1 LTATAQIQI
10 ASKKRAPRH
19 RGVSVNEASAIE
31 PKAAAHPHAGAAAPE
46 RMVEEL
52 EARRLSGFALVIF
65 CSITLL
71 AVAVTLNQLLNLQLF
86 AGVVFIESR
95 YIYLLS
101 ALLLPLV
108 FLVYSADLRAQTAS
122 VPWYDWLLA
131 GASAAA
137 LGWYAWH
144 AQRAV
149 QSGWEYSAPTDAVAV
164 AAVACVLISEGMRR
178 TSGLLM
184 MAICVVVGLYPLIAD
199 KLPSPFSGH
208 GKTLAET
215 IAFHIASSESAFGIP
230 MRAFA
235 EIVVGYLV
243 FGVALNF
250 TGGGKFFNDLAF
262 ALVGRMRGGAAQVGV
277 ISSALQGSISGSVIS
292 NVITS
297 GVVTIPA
304 MKRTGFRADY
314 AGGVEAVAS
323 TGAVLMPPVMG
334 STAFIMASFLGKS
347 YGEIALAAVV
357 PGLLFY
363 LALMVQ
369 IDAYAARLNLS
380 GMKREELP
388 RLGPVIRDGWYFI
401 PVFVALVFFM
411 VQEQQEA
418 MAPYYATA
426 LLLAINQVLPQHRMR
441 WKQFFEFV
449 AATGRSLV
457 ELATLLLGVGFLIG
471 AMLMTGLA
479 GTLANDLVYLA
490 GNAPLV
496 LLVMGAITSFVF
508 GLGLTVTACYI
519 FLAIVLAPP
528 LVKAGLDPLA
538 VHMFVL
544 YWGMVSFITP
554 PVALAAFAAAP
565 IAKASQMKIGI
576 QAMRLGT
583 AIYVVPFCFALNP
596 ALLLRGDFA
605 TVTASIT
612 FAALGIGL
620 AAAALQGYVIRLG
633 RIPNSIAGWAV
644 RGLLLV
650 GAIYLAIPVPRFVG
664 LTMPAAIAAGLAFS
678 TAGLALLH
686 FINKGSG
693 RTTT

>member
-1 LTATAQIQI
+1 M
-10 ASKKRAPRH
+10 H
-19 RGVSVNEASAIE
+19 EASAIE
-31 PKAAAHPHAGAAAPE
+31 PKAAPYQHAGSGAPE

-52 EARRLSGFALVIF
+52 TARRLSGLALAVF
-65 CSITLL
+65 CGVTVL
-71 AVAVTLNQLLNLQLF
+71 AVAAALNQLLNLQLF
-86 AGVVFIESR
+86 IGVVFIESR
-95 YIYLLS
+95 YLYLLA

-108 FLVYSADLRAQTAS
+108 FLVYAASARAAAQH

-131 GASAAA
+131 TASAAA
-137 LGWYAWH
+137 LGWYAWN

-149 QSGWEYSAPTDAVAV
+149 QSGWEYSAPAEAVIV
-164 AAVACVLISEGMRR
+164 AALACVLISEGLRR
-178 TSGLLM
+178 TSGTVM
-184 MAICVVVGLYPLIAD
+184 MAICVIVGLYPLIAGS
-199 KLPSPFSGH
+199 LPSPFSGH

-215 IAFHIASSESAFGIP
+215 IAYHIASSESAFGIP

-262 ALVGRMRGGAAQVGV
+262 ALVGRLRGGAAQVGV

-334 STAFIMASFLGKS
+334 STAFIMASFLGRP
-347 YGEIALAAVV
+347 YGEIALAALV

-363 LALMVQ
+363 FALMVQ
-369 IDAYAARLNLS
+369 IDAYAARLGLA

-388 RLGPVIRDGWYFI
+388 RIGPVMRDGWYYI

-418 MAPYYATA
+418 LAPFYATV
-426 LLLAINQVLPQHRMR
+426 LLLVINQVLPQHRMG
-441 WKQFFEFV
+441 WSQFVEFV
-449 AATGRSLV
+449 AATGRALV

-490 GNAPLV
+490 GDAPLV

-565 IAKASQMKIGI
+565 IAKTSQMRIGL
-576 QAMRLGT
+576 QAMRLGA
-583 AIYVVPFCFALNP
+583 AIYVVPFCFVLNP
-596 ALLLRGDFA
+596 ALLLQGDFA
-605 TVTASIT
+605 TVTASIV
-612 FAALGIGL
+612 FAAAGVGA
-620 AAAALQGYVIRLG
+620 AAAALQGYVVRLG
-633 RIPNSIAGWAV
+633 RIPNTAAGWLV
-644 RGLLLV
+644 RALLLL
-650 GAIYLAIPVPRFVG
+650 GALYMAIPVPRFVG
-664 LTMPAAIAAGLAFS
+664 LAMPTAIAVGAALSAAGLI
-678 TAGLALLH
+678 LLF
-686 FINKGSG
+686 FINRASG
-693 RTTT
+693 RTAT

>member
-1 LTATAQIQI
+1 M
-10 ASKKRAPRH
+10 KD
-19 RGVSVNEASAIE
+19 ASAIE
-31 PKAAAHPHAGAAAPE
+31 SLQGHAGAAAPD

-52 EARRLSGFALVIF
+52 AARRLSGPALAVF
-65 CSITLL
+65 CIITLL
-71 AVAVTLNQLLNLQLF
+71 AIAITLNQLLNLQLF
-86 AGVVFIESR
+86 VGVVFIESR
-95 YIYLLS
+95 YLYLLA

-108 FLVYSADLRAQTAS
+108 FLVYGANARAAETR
-122 VPWYDWLLA
+122 VPWYDWVL
-131 GASAAA
+131 ASASVAT
-137 LGWYAWH
+137 LGWYAWQ
-144 AQRAV
+144 AERAV
-149 QSGWEYSAPTDAVAV
+149 SAGWEYSAPSVAV
-164 AAVACVLISEGMRR
+164 IVAAAVCILISEGMRR
-178 TSGLLM
+178 TSGTVM

-199 KLPSPFSGH
+199 KLPSPLSGH
-208 GKTLAET
+208 AKTLAET

-235 EIVVGYLV
+235 EIVVGYIV
-243 FGVALNF
+243 FGVALNY

-262 ALVGRMRGGAAQVGV
+262 ALVGKMRGGAAQVGV

-334 STAFIMASFLGKS
+334 STAFVMASFLGMP
-347 YGEIALAAVV
+347 YGEIALAAAV

-363 LALMVQ
+363 FALMVQ

-388 RLGPVIRDGWYFI
+388 RLRPVMRDGWYFI

-411 VQEQQEA
+411 LEEQQEA
-418 MAPYYATA
+418 LAPFYATA
-426 LLLAINQVLPQHRMR
+426 LLLAINQSLPQHRMG
-441 WKQFFEFV
+441 WSDFVEFV
-449 AATGRSLV
+449 AATGRALV

-565 IAKASQMKIGI
+565 IAKTSQMKIGV

-583 AIYVVPFCFALNP
+583 AIYVIPFCFALNP
-596 ALLLRGDFA
+596 ALLLRGEPAIVATSIVFA
-605 TVTASIT
+605 
-612 FAALGIGL
+612 FLGIGI
-620 AAAALQGYVIRLG
+620 AAAALQGYVVRIG
-633 RIPNSIAGWAV
+633 QIPNTTGGWLV
-644 RGLLLV
+644 RALLLA
-650 GAIYLAIPVPRFVG
+650 GAVYMAIPVQRLVG
-664 LTMPAAIAAGLAFS
+664 LEMPAAIATGVTLAG
-678 TAGLALLH
+678 AGILVLY
-686 FINKGSG
+686 FINRASG
-693 RTTT
+693 RKVA

>member
-1 LTATAQIQI
+1 
-10 ASKKRAPRH
+10 
-19 RGVSVNEASAIE
+19 
-31 PKAAAHPHAGAAAPE
+31 
-46 RMVEEL
+46 M
-52 EARRLSGFALVIF
+52 
-65 CSITLL
+65 
-71 AVAVTLNQLLNLQLF
+71 
-86 AGVVFIESR
+86 
-95 YIYLLS
+95 
-101 ALLLPLV
+101 
-108 FLVYSADLRAQTAS
+108 
-122 VPWYDWLLA
+122 
-131 GASAAA
+131 
-137 LGWYAWH
+137 
-144 AQRAV
+144 
-149 QSGWEYSAPTDAVAV
+149 
-164 AAVACVLISEGMRR
+164 
-178 TSGLLM
+178 LM
-184 MAICVVVGLYPLIAD
+184 TAICVMVGLYPLIAD
-199 KLPSPFSGH
+199 DLPSPFSGH
-208 GKTLAET
+208 GKTLGET
-215 IAFHIASSESAFGIP
+215 IAYHIASSEAAFGIP

-262 ALVGRMRGGAAQVGV
+262 ALVGRLRGGAAQVGV

-334 STAFIMASFLGKS
+334 STAFVMASFLGRP
-347 YGEIALAAVV
+347 YGEIALAALV
-357 PGLLFY
+357 PGVLFY
-363 LALMVQ
+363 FALMVQ
-369 IDAYAARLNLS
+369 IDAYAARLGLA

-388 RLGPVIRDGWYFI
+388 RLAPVMCEGWYFI

-418 MAPYYATA
+418 LAPFYATA
-426 LLLAINQVLPQHRMR
+426 LLLGINQILPQHRMGR
-441 WKQFFEFV
+441 REFV
-449 AATGRSLV
+449 QFIAATGRALA

-490 GNAPLV
+490 GDAPLV
-496 LLVMGAITSFVF
+496 LLVMGAVASFVF

-528 LVKAGLDPLA
+528 LIKAGLDPLA

-565 IAKASQMKIGI
+565 IAKISQMKIGL

-583 AIYVVPFCFALNP
+583 AIYVVPFCFVLNP
-596 ALLLRGDFA
+596 ALLLQGDFA
-605 TVTASIT
+605 TVMASIAS
-612 FAALGIGL
+612 AAIGVGA
-620 AAAALQGYVIRLG
+620 AAAALQGYVLRFGL
-633 RIPNSIAGWAV
+633 IPKTATGWIV
-644 RGLLLV
+644 RALLLT
-650 GAIYLAIPVPRFVG
+650 GALYMAIPVPRLVG
-664 LTMPAAIAAGLAFS
+664 LSMPAAIALGAAFCAAGL
-678 TAGLALLH
+678 TLLY
-686 FINKGSG
+686 FANRSSG
-693 RTTT
+693 RTAHELQKPAA